1 VAVGGGKD
9 LTVNWRMYD
18 GFDPKGQFWTDSNA
32 MGMIQ
37 RKLNH
42 RDGWKASSPYTPI
55 ASNYYPVTSGIAMRD

>member
-1 VAVGGGKD
+1 
-9 LTVNWRMYD
+9 MYD

-42 RDGWKASSPYTPI
+42 RDGWKASSPYNPI
-55 ASNYYPVTSGIAMRD
+55 SSNYYPITSGIAMRD